1 MRRALILA
9 ASLLI
14 AGPVLAQ
21 TKEQKDDFNI
31 GVIVQAFEDCNDVV
45 FSRSKYLKLYQI
57 ADMSVERNAYFF
69 NEGKSWAAKHLGH
82 KDSCELAK
90 VARRNLP

>member
-1 MRRALILA
+1 MRHIFLLAALIA
-9 ASLLI
+9 ASP
-14 AGPVLAQ
+14 AFAQ